1 MSYRDVLAW
10 QVGMAL
16 VRDVYRAVKKFPA
29 WELYVL
35 GEQMRKAAV
44 SIPSNIA
51 EGHGRWEIPDYRR
64 FLRYARGSALELQT
78 QIVIAKDQEYVSE
91 QEFDVLIGEA
101 NEVGRLINGLLRSLK
116 TQDPPPE
123 LLTSKIQDP
132 TSTP

>member
-10 QVGMAL
+10 QVGMVL
-16 VRDVYRAVKKFPA
+16 VRDVYSAVKKFPA

-35 GEQMRKAAV
+35 SQQMRKVAI

-51 EGHGRWEIPDYRR
+51 EGHGRWEAADYRR

-78 QIVIAKDQEYVSE
+78 QIVIAKDENYLSE
-91 QEFDVLIGEA
+91 QEFETLIGRA

-116 TQDPPPE
+116 TNDPPP
-123 LLTSKIQDP
+123 DP
-132 TSTP
+132 

>member
-16 VRDVYRAVKKFPA
+16 VRDVYSTVGKFPA

-35 GEQMRKAAV
+35 GQQMRKAAI
-44 SIPSNIA
+44 SIPSNVA
-51 EGHGRWEIPDYRR
+51 EGQGRWEAADYRR

-78 QIVIAKDQEYVSE
+78 QIVIAKDVDYLSE
-91 QEFDVLIGEA
+91 PEFDALIGKA

-116 TQDPPPE
+116 TNDPPP
-123 LLTSKIQDP
+123 DP
-132 TSTP
+132 